1 MKTNKNLFTQ
11 ALKDLFLRDT
21 IRETAAV
28 WVTLAYLIFQ
38 IYRTFIN
45 PIPPMLL
52 RPIHVTLISLL
63 CYLSIP
69 VDRESSRLSRIV
81 NGALEWLSVLAT
93 PFLLWYTVT
102 QYSRLNARISYLDP
116 VLPMDHIVCI
126 ILIVLILGIIWRTIG
141 KVLAVFISVFI
152 AYAWIGPYLP
162 GVLRYEGMTLDKFT
176 DLIVMG
182 TNGIFGSATSAAST
196 FVFWVM
202 IFGTLFATTGG
213 GDVLIDIGLK
223 VGSKSKDNSGP
234 AKAAVVASGLM
245 GMISGS
251 AAANVSGTG
260 TITIPMMKKSGYEP
274 EEAGAIESVAST
286 GGQIMPPI
294 MGTSAF
300 IMAEMLGIG
309 YGTIAMSALIP
320 AAVYYISVFMLV
332 TLLAKKRARG
342 GVRVQ
347 IPEAKEKILPRL
359 YLMLPILVMVI
370 ALGIGY
376 TIQRAAIYAIAAV
389 LVLNVVS
396 PRMRHS
402 PQKVIA
408 EFLTATRRTGTV
420 SIPVCGCGIIIA
432 IVSISGLATRI
443 SNLIFKVGSVNILL
457 GCAITMLGCM
467 LLGMALPTVAAYLTA
482 YILFVPTLRALGIG
496 NLAANMFIL
505 YFGVFAQIT
514 PPVCVA
520 SYTAAGIAGGDS
532 WKTGWTAFSYSIVAF
547 LAPFM
552 FVVKDGLLLQGSPV
566 DTLFATVVLLVG
578 TCFLVFGIAG
588 YLRHPM
594 GGLERAMFI
603 ASGFITCLPITNS
616 DPVGICAG
624 CILIAVHLFRRRS
637 EKETL
642 QEEHEKRDGA
652 DTTP

>member
-1 MKTNKNLFTQ
+1 MKNNSNPFVQ
-11 ALKDLFLRDT
+11 ALKDLFIRDT
-21 IRETAAV
+21 VRETAAV
-28 WVTLAYLIFQ
+28 WVTLAYLLFQ

-45 PIPPMLL
+45 PLPPLLL

-69 VDRESSRLSRIV
+69 VDKEKSVLSRVI
-81 NGALEWLSVLAT
+81 NSGLEWLSILST

-116 VLPMDHIVCI
+116 VLLIDHIACI
-126 ILIVLILGIIWRTIG
+126 ILVILILGIIWRTIG
-141 KVLAVFISVFI
+141 KVLAIFISIFI
-152 AYAWIGPYLP
+152 AYAWVGPYLP
-162 GVLRYEGMTLDKFT
+162 GLLRYDGMTLDKFT
-176 DLIVMG
+176 DLIIMG

-213 GDVLIDIGLK
+213 GDVLIDVGLK
-223 VGSKSKDNSGP
+223 VGAKSKDNSGP
-234 AKAAVVASGLM
+234 AKAAVIASGLM

-260 TITIPMMKKSGYEP
+260 TITIPMMKKAGYTP
-274 EEAGAIESVAST
+274 EEAGAVESVAST

-309 YGTIAMSALIP
+309 YGTIAMSAVIP

-332 TLLAKKRARG
+332 TLLAKKRAYN
-342 GVRVQ
+342 GVRVEM
-347 IPEAKEKILPRL
+347 PEAKEKILPRL
-359 YLMLPILVMVI
+359 YLMLPVVVMVI
-370 ALGIGY
+370 ALAIGY
-376 TIQRAAIYAIAAV
+376 TIQRAAIYAIVTV
-389 LVLNVVS
+389 LILNVLS
-396 PRMRHS
+396 PKMRYS
-402 PQKVIA
+402 PKKVIA
-408 EFLTATRRTGTV
+408 EFLTATRRTGSV

-457 GCAITMLGCM
+457 GCVITMLGCM

-482 YILFVPTLRALGIG
+482 YILFVPTLRALGIS

-552 FVVKDGLLLQGSPV
+552 FVIKDGLLLQGTAM
-566 DTLFATVVLLVG
+566 DTVMATIVLLIG
-578 TCFLVFGIAG
+578 TCFLVLGIAG
-588 YLRHPM
+588 YLVRSM
-594 GGLERAMFI
+594 GRLERFLFI
-603 ASGFITCLPITNS
+603 LCGFVTCLPIEYS
-616 DPVGICAG
+616 DPIGICAG
-624 CILIAVHLFRRRS
+624 CILIAIHLARWQHS
-637 EKETL
+637 KKKNTS
-642 QEEHEKRDGA
+642 A
-652 DTTP
+652 TV

>member
-1 MKTNKNLFTQ
+1 MKNDRNPFVQ
-11 ALKDLFLRDT
+11 ALKDLFIRDT

-28 WVTLAYLIFQ
+28 WVTLAYLLFQ

-45 PIPPMLL
+45 PLPPLIL

-69 VDRESSRLSRIV
+69 VDKEKSILSKVV
-81 NGALEWLSVLAT
+81 NTALEWLSILST

-116 VLPMDHIVCI
+116 VLLIDHLVCV
-126 ILIVLILGIIWRTIG
+126 ILVVLILGIIWRTIG
-141 KVLAVFISVFI
+141 KVLAIFISIFI
-152 AYAWIGPYLP
+152 AYAWVGPYLP
-162 GVLRYEGMTLDKFT
+162 GVLHYDGMTLDKFT

-213 GDVLIDIGLK
+213 GDVLIDVGLK
-223 VGSKSKDNSGP
+223 VGAKSQDNSGP

-260 TITIPMMKKSGYEP
+260 TITIPMMKKAGYAP

-309 YGTIAMSALIP
+309 YATIAMSAVIP

-332 TLLAKKRARG
+332 TLLAKKRAHQG
-342 GVRVQ
+342 MRVQ
-347 IPEAKEKILPRL
+347 MPEAKEKILPRL
-359 YLMLPILVMVI
+359 YLMLPIAVMVI
-370 ALGIGY
+370 ALGMGY
-376 TIQRAAIYAIAAV
+376 TIQRAAIYAIVTV
-389 LVLNVVS
+389 LILNVLS

-402 PQKVIA
+402 PKTIIA
-408 EFLTATRRTGTV
+408 EFLTATRRTGSV

-443 SNLIFKVGSVNILL
+443 SNLIYKIGSVNVLL

-482 YILFVPTLRALGIG
+482 YILFVPTLRALGIS

-552 FVVKDGLLLQGSPV
+552 FVVKDGLLLQGTV
-566 DTLFATVVLLVG
+566 MDTVVATAILLVG
-578 TCFLVFGIAG
+578 TCFLVLGISG
-588 YLRHPM
+588 YLKYSM
-594 GGLERAMFI
+594 GRLERALFI
-603 ASGFITCLPITNS
+603 LCGFVTCLPIEHS
-616 DPVGICAG
+616 DPVGICVG
-624 CILIAVHLFRRRS
+624 CILIAVHLIRWKTGKGKKIP
-637 EKETL
+637 E
-642 QEEHEKRDGA
+642 A
-652 DTTP
+652 V